1 MMFDAINR
9 FADTM
14 AAFKSVRESPEGKT
28 EEIDKCIQAFN
39 KSVEQ
44 AKAHKLKAKDKS
56 IQEIYDASTKVLKDT
71 LDGLTKELEK
81 ARNGMQFIQDYENS
95 LNVVVFGKVKAGKSY
110 LGNLMMG
117 NAIRKLPTKTS
128 YDRLEQPKVNV
139 YDQGTCTTQDKLKEV
154 TEENDASGGFGFDN
168 RDATRVSQ
176 LFGLGGMTWV
186 DTPGFGSLTEENQEL
201 ARESVKNAD
210 LVIFASNSD
219 AAGTQQ
225 DFQEMKELYDMGKR
239 FLLVLTQSDTLNDC
253 DDDGNIIF
261 DDDGNI
267 VQIPAPKSDDNRR
280 TTENCMKETL
290 KKHGIKLGDENILTI
305 SAFLGLTALEKGDEA
320 LFESSNMGKFWNLL
334 SDITKDEGKDLSKKT
349 CGDRVNTALQNLQDK
364 LEDAKKKLLDGNA
377 SREQQERDM
386 KDKAAL
392 TIRDAKDECSQKVA
406 SLIQEKSKKVEET
419 KEPFSAAD
427 LKQILSKVVY
437 ETVMDACKKQFDAM
451 AQMTKLSGYQEKLK
465 LDSIG
470 DLAMRQD
477 KISYTYKRVIEVE
490 RDPRGLFEHIGAF
503 FGKDYYTHRTIGE
516 TREKTIDLGVNVQ
529 EIQAKAHSSLEK
541 ILEKQAPQLIQEII
555 DYYSAP
561 LRKMQDKALAAIQTA
576 EKELEQLKC

>member
-9 FADTM
+9 FANTM
-14 AAFKSVRESPEGKT
+14 ADTVTKFKGVRESAEGKT
-28 EEIDKCIQAFN
+28 EEIEQCIETFN
-39 KSVEQ
+39 KSVEK

-56 IQEIYDASTKVLKDT
+56 IQEIYDVSTKVLKNT
-71 LDGLTKELEK
+71 LDGLKKELEEAK
-81 ARNGMQFIQDYENS
+81 DGMQFIQDYEDS

-117 NAIRKLPTKTS
+117 NAIRKLHTKTS
-128 YDRLEQPKVNV
+128 YDRLEQPKVKV

-154 TEENDASGGFGFDN
+154 TEENDTSGGFGVDN
-168 RDATRVSQ
+168 REATRVIQ
-176 LFGLGGMTWV
+176 LFHLGAMTWV

-201 ARESVKNAD
+201 ARKHVKNAD

-225 DFQEMKELYDMGKR
+225 DFQEMKKLYDMGKR
-239 FLLVLTQSDTLNDC
+239 FLLVLTQSDTLDEDC
-253 DDDGNIIF
+253 DDYGNIKPIL
-261 DDDGNI
+261 
-267 VQIPAPKSDDNRR
+267 VPKSDDDRR
-280 TTENCMKETL
+280 STENYMKETL

-305 SAFLGLTALEKGDEA
+305 SAFLGLTALEKGEEA
-320 LFESSNMGKFWNLL
+320 LFEGSNMGKFWNLL
-334 SDITKDEGKDLSKKT
+334 SDITEQEGTILSKKAF
-349 CGDRVNTALQNLQDK
+349 GDRVNTALQSLQDK
-364 LEDAKKKLLDGNA
+364 LEDAEKKLLDGNA
-377 SREQQERDM
+377 SREQKERDM
-386 KDKAAL
+386 KKKAAL

-406 SLIQEKSKKVEET
+406 SLIQEKSKEVEET

-470 DLAMRQD
+470 DLAMRQE
-477 KISYTYKRVIEVE
+477 KISYTRTRVIEVE
-490 RDPRGLFEHIGAF
+490 RNPRGIWENIGSRIF
-503 FGKDYYTHRTIGE
+503 HKTYYRAKTIGE
-516 TREKTIDLGVNVQ
+516 TKEETIDLGVNVQ

>member
-9 FADTM
+9 FASSM
-14 AAFKSVRESPEGKT
+14 ANTVEKFKGVRESAEGKT
-28 EEIDKCIQAFN
+28 EEIDKCIQTFN
-39 KSVEQ
+39 KSVEK
-44 AKAHKLKAKDKS
+44 ANAHKLKAKDKS

-71 LDGLTKELEK
+71 LDGLTKELEE
-81 ARNGMQFIQDYENS
+81 ARDGMQFIQDNENS

-117 NAIRKLPTKTS
+117 NAIRKLPTKTN
-128 YDRLEQPKVNV
+128 YDRLEQPKVKV

-154 TEENDASGGFGFDN
+154 TEENDASGGFGVDN
-168 RDATRVSQ
+168 REATRVIQ
-176 LFGLGGMTWV
+176 LFHLGAMTWV

-201 ARESVKNAD
+201 AREYVKNAD

-239 FLLVLTQSDTLNDC
+239 FLLVLTQSDILEEDC
-253 DDDGNIIF
+253 DDE
-261 DDDGNI
+261 GNI
-267 VQIPAPKSDDNRR
+267 VQNPAPKSDDDRR
-280 TTENCMKETL
+280 STENYMKETL

-305 SAFLGLTALEKGDEA
+305 SAFLGLTALEKGEEA
-320 LFESSNMGKFWNLL
+320 RFESSNMGKFWNLL
-334 SDITKDEGKDLSKKT
+334 SDITEQEGTILSKKA
-349 CGDRVNTALQNLQDK
+349 CGDRVNTALQSLQDK
-364 LEDAKKKLLDGNA
+364 LKDAEKKLLDGNA
-377 SREQQERDM
+377 SREQKERDM
-386 KDKAAL
+386 KKKAAL

-406 SLIQEKSKKVEET
+406 SLIQEKSKEVEET

-490 RDPRGLFEHIGAF
+490 RDPRGFFEHIGAF
-503 FGKDYYTHRTIGE
+503 SGKDYYTHRTIGE

-561 LRKMQDKALAAIQTA
+561 LREMQDEAFDAIQTA

>member
-128 YDRLEQPKVNV
+128 YDRLEQPKVKV

-154 TEENDASGGFGFDN
+154 TEENDASGGFGVDN
-168 RDATRVSQ
+168 REATRVIQ
-176 LFGLGGMTWV
+176 LFRLGGMTWV

-253 DDDGNIIF
+253 DDDGNI
-261 DDDGNI
+261 

-280 TTENCMKETL
+280 TTENYMKETL

-451 AQMTKLSGYQEKLK
+451 AQMAKLSGYQEKLK

-561 LRKMQDKALAAIQTA
+561 LREMQSKALAAIQTA

>member
-14 AAFKSVRESPEGKT
+14 ANTVEKFKGVRESAEGKT

-39 KSVEQ
+39 ESVEQ

-71 LDGLTKELEK
+71 LDGLKKELEEAK
-81 ARNGMQFIQDYENS
+81 DGMQFIQDYEDS

-117 NAIRKLPTKTS
+117 NAIRKLHTKTS
-128 YDRLEQPKVNV
+128 YDRLEQPKVKV

-154 TEENDASGGFGFDN
+154 TEENDASGGFGVDN
-168 RDATRVSQ
+168 REATRVIQ
-176 LFGLGGMTWV
+176 LFHLGAMTWV

-201 ARESVKNAD
+201 ARKHVKNAD

-239 FLLVLTQSDTLNDC
+239 FLLVVTQSDTLEEDC
-253 DDDGNIIF
+253 DDDGNII
-261 DDDGNI
+261 
-267 VQIPAPKSDDNRR
+267 QIPAPKSDDDRSK
-280 TTENCMKETL
+280 TESYMKETL
-290 KKHGIKLGDENILTI
+290 KKYGIKLGDENILTI
-305 SAFLGLTALEKGDEA
+305 SAFLGLTALEKGEEA

-334 SDITKDEGKDLSKKT
+334 SDITEQEGTILSKKAF
-349 CGDRVNTALQNLQDK
+349 GDRVNTALQSLQDK
-364 LEDAKKKLLDGNA
+364 LKDAEKKLLDGNA
-377 SREQQERDM
+377 SREQKERDM
-386 KDKAAL
+386 KKKAAL

-406 SLIQEKSKKVEET
+406 SLIQEKSKEVEET

-561 LRKMQDKALAAIQTA
+561 LREMQDEAFDAIQTA

>member
-14 AAFKSVRESPEGKT
+14 ADTVTKFKGVRESAEGKT
-28 EEIDKCIQAFN
+28 EEIEQCIETFN
-39 KSVEQ
+39 KSVEK

-56 IQEIYDASTKVLKDT
+56 IQEIYDVSTKVLKNT
-71 LDGLTKELEK
+71 LDGLKKELEEAK
-81 ARNGMQFIQDYENS
+81 DGMQFILDYEDS

-117 NAIRKLPTKTS
+117 NAIRKLHTKTS
-128 YDRLEQPKVNV
+128 YDRLEQPKVEV

-154 TEENDASGGFGFDN
+154 TEENDASGGFGVDN
-168 RDATRVSQ
+168 REATRVIQ
-176 LFGLGGMTWV
+176 LFHLGAMTWV
-186 DTPGFGSLTEENQEL
+186 DTPGFGSLTDENQEL
-201 ARESVKNAD
+201 ARKYVKNAD

-219 AAGTQQ
+219 MAGTQQ

-239 FLLVLTQSDTLNDC
+239 FLLVLTQSDILEEDC
-253 DDDGNIIF
+253 DDE
-261 DDDGNI
+261 GNI
-267 VQIPAPKSDDNRR
+267 VQNPAPKSDDDRR
-280 TTENCMKETL
+280 STENYMKETL

-305 SAFLGLTALEKGDEA
+305 SAFLGLTALEKGEEA

-334 SDITKDEGKDLSKKT
+334 SDITEQEGTILSKKAF
-349 CGDRVNTALQNLQDK
+349 GDRVNTALQSLQDK
-364 LEDAKKKLLDGNA
+364 LEDAEKKLLDGNA
-377 SREQQERDM
+377 SREQKERDM
-386 KDKAAL
+386 KKKAAL

-406 SLIQEKSKKVEET
+406 SLIQEKSKEVEET

-437 ETVMDACKKQFDAM
+437 ETVMDACKKQFDAL

-477 KISYTYKRVIEVE
+477 KISYTRIRVIEVE
-490 RDPRGLFEHIGAF
+490 RNPRGIWENIGSRIF
-503 FGKDYYTHRTIGE
+503 HKTYYRAKTIGE
-516 TREKTIDLGVNVQ
+516 TKEETIDLGVNVQ

-561 LRKMQDKALAAIQTA
+561 LREMQSKALAAIQTA

>member
-14 AAFKSVRESPEGKT
+14 ANTVEKFKGVRESAEGKT
-28 EEIDKCIQAFN
+28 KEIDQCIKTFEKDVKQART
-39 KSVEQ
+39 
-44 AKAHKLKAKDKS
+44 HKLKAQDKS

-71 LDGLTKELEK
+71 LDGLTKELEE
-81 ARNGMQFIQDYENS
+81 ARNGMQFIQDNENS

-128 YDRLEQPKVNV
+128 YDRLEQPKVKV

-154 TEENDASGGFGFDN
+154 TEENDASGGFGVDN
-168 RDATRVSQ
+168 REATRVIQ
-176 LFGLGGMTWV
+176 LFHLGAMTWV

-201 ARESVKNAD
+201 AREYVKNAD

-239 FLLVLTQSDTLNDC
+239 FLLVLTQSDTLDEDC
-253 DDDGNIIF
+253 DDDGNIIP
-261 DDDGNI
+261 I
-267 VQIPAPKSDDNRR
+267 LVPKSDDDRR
-280 TTENCMKETL
+280 STENYMKKALGEN
-290 KKHGIKLGDENILTI
+290 GIRLGDENILTI
-305 SAFLGLTALEKGDEA
+305 SAFLGLTALEKGEEA

-334 SDITKDEGKDLSKKT
+334 SDITEQEGTILSKKAF
-349 CGDRVNTALQNLQDK
+349 GDRVNTALQSLQDK
-364 LEDAKKKLLDGNA
+364 LKDAEKKLLDGNA
-377 SREQQERDM
+377 SREQKERDM
-386 KDKAAL
+386 KKKAAL

-477 KISYTYKRVIEVE
+477 KISYTRTRVIEVE
-490 RDPRGLFEHIGAF
+490 RNPRGILENIGSRIF
-503 FGKDYYTHRTIGE
+503 HKTYYRAKTIGE
-516 TREKTIDLGVNVQ
+516 TKEETIDLGVNVQ

-541 ILEKQAPQLIQEII
+541 ILENQTPQLIQEII

-561 LRKMQDKALAAIQTA
+561 LREMQDEALDAIQTA
-576 EKELEQLKC
+576 EKKLEQLKC

>member
-14 AAFKSVRESPEGKT
+14 ANTVEKFKGVRESAEGKT

-39 KSVEQ
+39 ESVEQ

-71 LDGLTKELEK
+71 LDGLTKELEE
-81 ARNGMQFIQDYENS
+81 ARNGMQFIQDNEDS

-117 NAIRKLPTKTS
+117 NAIRKLSTKTS
-128 YDRLEQPKVNV
+128 YDRLEQPKVKV

-154 TEENDASGGFGFDN
+154 TEENDASGGFGVDN
-168 RDATRVSQ
+168 REATRVIQ
-176 LFGLGGMTWV
+176 LFHLGAMTWV

-201 ARESVKNAD
+201 AREYVKNAD

-239 FLLVLTQSDTLNDC
+239 FLLVLTQSDILEEDC
-253 DDDGNIIF
+253 DDE
-261 DDDGNI
+261 GNI
-267 VQIPAPKSDDNRR
+267 VQNPAPKSDDDRR
-280 TTENCMKETL
+280 STENYMKETL

-305 SAFLGLTALEKGDEA
+305 SAFLGLTALEKGEEA
-320 LFESSNMGKFWNLL
+320 RFESSNMGKFWNLL
-334 SDITKDEGKDLSKKT
+334 SDITEQEGTILSKKAF
-349 CGDRVNTALQNLQDK
+349 GDRVNTALQSLQDK
-364 LEDAKKKLLDGNA
+364 LKDAEKKLLDGNA
-377 SREQQERDM
+377 SREQKERDM
-386 KDKAAL
+386 KKKAAL

-406 SLIQEKSKKVEET
+406 SLIQEKSKEVEET

-561 LRKMQDKALAAIQTA
+561 LREMQDEAFDAIQTA

>member
-14 AAFKSVRESPEGKT
+14 ANTVEKFKGVRESAEGKT
-28 EEIDKCIQAFN
+28 EEIDQCIKTFKKDVKQART
-39 KSVEQ
+39 
-44 AKAHKLKAKDKS
+44 HKLKAQDKS

-71 LDGLTKELEK
+71 LDGLTKELEE
-81 ARNGMQFIQDYENS
+81 ARSGMQFIQDNENS

-128 YDRLEQPKVNV
+128 YDRLEQPKVKV

-154 TEENDASGGFGFDN
+154 TEENDASGGFGVDN
-168 RDATRVSQ
+168 REATRVIQ
-176 LFGLGGMTWV
+176 LFHLGAMTWV

-201 ARESVKNAD
+201 AREYVKNAD

-225 DFQEMKELYDMGKR
+225 DFQDMKELYDMGKR
-239 FLLVLTQSDTLNDC
+239 FLLVLTQSDILEEDC
-253 DDDGNIIF
+253 DDE
-261 DDDGNI
+261 GNI
-267 VQIPAPKSDDNRR
+267 VQNPAPKSDDDRR
-280 TTENCMKETL
+280 STENYMKETL

-305 SAFLGLTALEKGDEA
+305 SAFLGLTALEKGEEA
-320 LFESSNMGKFWNLL
+320 RFESSNMGKFWNLL
-334 SDITKDEGKDLSKKT
+334 SDITEQEGTILSKKAF
-349 CGDRVNTALQNLQDK
+349 GDRVNTALQSLQDK
-364 LEDAKKKLLDGNA
+364 LKDAEKKLLDGNA
-377 SREQQERDM
+377 SREQKERDM
-386 KDKAAL
+386 KKKAAL

-406 SLIQEKSKKVEET
+406 SLIQEKSKEVEET

-490 RDPRGLFEHIGAF
+490 RDPRGFFEHIGAF

-561 LRKMQDKALAAIQTA
+561 LREMQDEAFDAIQTA

>member
-14 AAFKSVRESPEGKT
+14 ANTVEKFKGVRESAEGKT
-28 EEIDKCIQAFN
+28 EEIGKCIQAFN

-56 IQEIYDASTKVLKDT
+56 IQEIYDVSTKVLKNT
-71 LDGLTKELEK
+71 LDGLKKELEEAK
-81 ARNGMQFIQDYENS
+81 DGMQFILDNENS

-128 YDRLEQPKVNV
+128 YDRLEQPKVKV
-139 YDQGTCTTQDKLKEV
+139 YDRGTCTTQDKLKEV
-154 TEENDASGGFGFDN
+154 TEENDASGGFGVDN
-168 RDATRVSQ
+168 REATRVIQ
-176 LFGLGGMTWV
+176 LFHLGAMTWV
-186 DTPGFGSLTEENQEL
+186 DTPGFGSLTQENQEL

-239 FLLVLTQSDTLNDC
+239 FLLVLTQSDTLDEDC
-253 DDDGNIIF
+253 DDDGNII
-261 DDDGNI
+261 
-267 VQIPAPKSDDNRR
+267 QIPAPKSDDDRSK
-280 TTENCMKETL
+280 TESYMKETL
-290 KKHGIKLGDENILTI
+290 KKYGIKLGDENILTI
-305 SAFLGLTALEKGDEA
+305 SAFLGLTALEKGEEA

-334 SDITKDEGKDLSKKT
+334 SDITEQEGTILSKKAF
-349 CGDRVNTALQNLQDK
+349 GDRVNTALQSLQDK
-364 LEDAKKKLLDGNA
+364 LKDAEKKLLDGNA
-377 SREQQERDM
+377 SREQKERDM
-386 KDKAAL
+386 KKKAAL

-451 AQMTKLSGYQEKLK
+451 AQMEKLSGYQEKLK

-490 RDPRGLFEHIGAF
+490 RDPRGFFEHIGAF

-561 LRKMQDKALAAIQTA
+561 LREMQDEAFDAIQTA

>member
-128 YDRLEQPKVNV
+128 YDRLEQPKVKV

-154 TEENDASGGFGFDN
+154 TEENDASGGFGVDN
-168 RDATRVSQ
+168 REATRVIQ
-176 LFGLGGMTWV
+176 LFRLGGMTWV

-253 DDDGNIIF
+253 DDDGNI
-261 DDDGNI
+261 

-280 TTENCMKETL
+280 TTENYMKETL

-349 CGDRVNTALQNLQDK
+349 CGDRVNTALQNMQDK

>member
-14 AAFKSVRESPEGKT
+14 ANTVEKFKGVRESAEGKT

-39 KSVEQ
+39 ESVEQ

-71 LDGLTKELEK
+71 LDGLTKELEE
-81 ARNGMQFIQDYENS
+81 ARNGMQFIQDNEDS

-128 YDRLEQPKVNV
+128 YDRLEQPKVEV

-154 TEENDASGGFGFDN
+154 TEENDASGGFGVDN
-168 RDATRVSQ
+168 REATRVIQ
-176 LFGLGGMTWV
+176 LFHLGAMTWV
-186 DTPGFGSLTEENQEL
+186 DTPGFGSVTNENQEL
-201 ARESVKNAD
+201 AREYVKNAD
-210 LVIFASNSD
+210 LVIFPSTSD
-219 AAGTQQ
+219 AAGTKQ
-225 DFQEMKELYDMGKR
+225 DFQEMKKLCDIGKR
-239 FLLVLTQSDTLNDC
+239 CLLVVTQSDTLEEDC
-253 DDDGNIIF
+253 

-267 VQIPAPKSDDNRR
+267 VQIPVPKSDDDRR
-280 TTENCMKETL
+280 STENYMKETL

-305 SAFLGLTALEKGDEA
+305 SAFLGLTALEKEDED

-334 SDITKDEGKDLSKKT
+334 SDITEQEGTILSKKAF
-349 CGDRVNTALQNLQDK
+349 GDRVNTALKSLQGK

-386 KDKAAL
+386 KKKATL
-392 TIRDAKDECSQKVA
+392 MIRDAKDECSQKMTN
-406 SLIQEKSKKVEET
+406 LIREKSKEVEKT
-419 KEPFSAAD
+419 KESFSAAD
-427 LKQILSKVVY
+427 LNQILSKVVY
-437 ETVMDACKKQFDAM
+437 ETVMDACKKQFDAL

-490 RDPRGLFEHIGAF
+490 RDPRGFFEHIGAF
-503 FGKDYYTHRTIGE
+503 FGKEYYTHRTIGE

-561 LRKMQDKALAAIQTA
+561 LREMQSKALAAIQTA

>member
-9 FADTM
+9 FANTM
-14 AAFKSVRESPEGKT
+14 ADTVTKFKGVRESAEGKT
-28 EEIDKCIQAFN
+28 EEIEQCIETFN
-39 KSVEQ
+39 KSVEK

-56 IQEIYDASTKVLKDT
+56 IQEIYDVSTKVLKNT
-71 LDGLTKELEK
+71 LDGLKKELEEAK
-81 ARNGMQFIQDYENS
+81 DGMQFIQDYEDS

-117 NAIRKLPTKTS
+117 NAIRKLHTKTS
-128 YDRLEQPKVNV
+128 YDRLEQPKVKV

-154 TEENDASGGFGFDN
+154 TEENDASGGFGVDN
-168 RDATRVSQ
+168 REATRVIQ
-176 LFGLGGMTWV
+176 LFHLGAMTWV

-201 ARESVKNAD
+201 ARKHVKNAD

-239 FLLVLTQSDTLNDC
+239 FLLVLTQSDTLDEDC
-253 DDDGNIIF
+253 DDDGNII
-261 DDDGNI
+261 
-267 VQIPAPKSDDNRR
+267 QIPAPKSDDDRSK
-280 TTENCMKETL
+280 TESYMKETL
-290 KKHGIKLGDENILTI
+290 KKYGIKLGDENILTI
-305 SAFLGLTALEKGDEA
+305 SAFLGLTALEKGEEA

-334 SDITKDEGKDLSKKT
+334 SDITEQEGTILSKKT
-349 CGDRVNTALQNLQDK
+349 FGDRVNTALQSLQDK

-386 KDKAAL
+386 KKKATL
-392 TIRDAKDECSQKVA
+392 MIRDAKDECSQKMTN
-406 SLIQEKSKKVEET
+406 LIREKSKEVEKT
-419 KEPFSAAD
+419 KESFSAAD
-427 LKQILSKVVY
+427 LNQILSKVVY
-437 ETVMDACKKQFDAM
+437 ETVMDACKKQFDAL

-490 RDPRGLFEHIGAF
+490 RDPRGFFEHIGAF

-561 LRKMQDKALAAIQTA
+561 LREMQSKALAAIQTA

>member
-14 AAFKSVRESPEGKT
+14 ANTVEKFKGVRESAEGKT

-39 KSVEQ
+39 ESVEQ

-71 LDGLTKELEK
+71 LDGLTKELEE
-81 ARNGMQFIQDYENS
+81 ARNGMQFIQDYEDS

-117 NAIRKLPTKTS
+117 NAIRKLHTKTS
-128 YDRLEQPKVNV
+128 YDRLEQPKVKV

-154 TEENDASGGFGFDN
+154 TEENDASGGFGVDN
-168 RDATRVSQ
+168 REATRVIQ
-176 LFGLGGMTWV
+176 LFHLGAMTWV

-201 ARESVKNAD
+201 ARKHVKNAD

-239 FLLVLTQSDTLNDC
+239 FLLVVTQSDTLEEDC
-253 DDDGNIIF
+253 DDDGNII
-261 DDDGNI
+261 
-267 VQIPAPKSDDNRR
+267 QIPAPKSDDDRSK
-280 TTENCMKETL
+280 TESYMKETL
-290 KKHGIKLGDENILTI
+290 KKYGIKLGDENILTI
-305 SAFLGLTALEKGDEA
+305 SAFLGLTALEKGEEA

-334 SDITKDEGKDLSKKT
+334 SDITEQEGTILSKKAF
-349 CGDRVNTALQNLQDK
+349 GDRVNTALKSLQGK
-364 LEDAKKKLLDGNA
+364 LKDAEKKLLEA
-377 SREQQERDM
+377 KKSQEQKESEMRE
-386 KDKAAL
+386 KAAH

-406 SLIQEKSKKVEET
+406 SLIQEKSKEVEET

-427 LKQILSKVVY
+427 LNQILSKVVY

-477 KISYTYKRVIEVE
+477 KISYTRTRVIEVE
-490 RDPRGLFEHIGAF
+490 WNPRGILENIGSRIF
-503 FGKDYYTHRTIGE
+503 HKTYYRAKTIGE
-516 TREKTIDLGVNVQ
+516 TKEETIDLGVNVQ

-541 ILEKQAPQLIQEII
+541 ILEKQAPHLIQEII

>member
-14 AAFKSVRESPEGKT
+14 ANTVEKFKGVRESAEGKT
-28 EEIDKCIQAFN
+28 EEIDQCIKTFKKDVKQART
-39 KSVEQ
+39 
-44 AKAHKLKAKDKS
+44 HKLKAQDKS

-71 LDGLTKELEK
+71 LDGLTKELEE
-81 ARNGMQFIQDYENS
+81 ARSGMQFIQDNENS

-128 YDRLEQPKVNV
+128 YDRLEQPKVKV

-154 TEENDASGGFGFDN
+154 TEENDASGGFGVDN
-168 RDATRVSQ
+168 REATRVIQ
-176 LFGLGGMTWV
+176 LFHLGAMTWV

-201 ARESVKNAD
+201 AREYVKNAD

-239 FLLVLTQSDTLNDC
+239 FLLVLTQSDILEEDC
-253 DDDGNIIF
+253 DDE
-261 DDDGNI
+261 GNI
-267 VQIPAPKSDDNRR
+267 VQNPAPKSDDDRR
-280 TTENCMKETL
+280 STENYMKETL

-305 SAFLGLTALEKGDEA
+305 SAFLGLTALEKGEEA
-320 LFESSNMGKFWNLL
+320 RFESSNMGKFWNLL
-334 SDITKDEGKDLSKKT
+334 SDITDQEGTILSKKAF
-349 CGDRVNTALQNLQDK
+349 GDRVNTALQSLQDK
-364 LEDAKKKLLDGNA
+364 LKDAEKKLLDGNA
-377 SREQQERDM
+377 SREQKERDM
-386 KDKAAL
+386 KKKAAL

-406 SLIQEKSKKVEET
+406 SLIQEKSKEVEET

-451 AQMTKLSGYQEKLK
+451 AQMAKLSGYQEKLK

-470 DLAMRQD
+470 DLAMRQE
-477 KISYTYKRVIEVE
+477 KISYTRTRVIEVE
-490 RDPRGLFEHIGAF
+490 RNPRGIRENIGSRIF
-503 FGKDYYTHRTIGE
+503 HKTYYRAKTIGE
-516 TREKTIDLGVNVQ
+516 TKEETIDLGVNVQ

-561 LRKMQDKALAAIQTA
+561 LREMQDEAFDAIQTA

>member
-128 YDRLEQPKVNV
+128 YDRLEQPKVKV

-154 TEENDASGGFGFDN
+154 TEENDASGGFGVDN
-168 RDATRVSQ
+168 REATRVIQ
-176 LFGLGGMTWV
+176 LFRLGGMTWV

-239 FLLVLTQSDTLNDC
+239 FLLVLTQSDTLDEDC
-253 DDDGNIIF
+253 DDDGNIIP
-261 DDDGNI
+261 I
-267 VQIPAPKSDDNRR
+267 LVPKSDDDRR
-280 TTENCMKETL
+280 STENYMKKALGEN
-290 KKHGIKLGDENILTI
+290 GIRLGDENILTI
-305 SAFLGLTALEKGDEA
+305 SAFLGLTALEKGEEA

-349 CGDRVNTALQNLQDK
+349 FGDRVNTALRSLQGK
-364 LEDAKKKLLDGNA
+364 LKDAEKKLLEA
-377 SREQQERDM
+377 KKSQEQKESEMRE
-386 KDKAAL
+386 KAAH

>member
-14 AAFKSVRESPEGKT
+14 ANTVEKFKGVRESAEGKT
-28 EEIDKCIQAFN
+28 KEIDQCIKTFEKDVKQART
-39 KSVEQ
+39 
-44 AKAHKLKAKDKS
+44 HKLKAQDKS

-71 LDGLTKELEK
+71 LDGLTKELEE
-81 ARNGMQFIQDYENS
+81 ARNGMQFIQDNENS

-128 YDRLEQPKVNV
+128 YDRLEQPKVKV

-154 TEENDASGGFGFDN
+154 TEENDASGGFVVDN
-168 RDATRVSQ
+168 REATRVIQ
-176 LFGLGGMTWV
+176 LFHLGAMTWV

-201 ARESVKNAD
+201 AREYVKNAD

-239 FLLVLTQSDTLNDC
+239 FLLVLTQSDILEEDC
-253 DDDGNIIF
+253 DDE
-261 DDDGNI
+261 GNI
-267 VQIPAPKSDDNRR
+267 VQNPAPKSDDDRR
-280 TTENCMKETL
+280 STENYMKETL

-305 SAFLGLTALEKGDEA
+305 SAFLGLTALEKGEKA
-320 LFESSNMGKFWNLL
+320 RFESSNMGKFWNLL
-334 SDITKDEGKDLSKKT
+334 SDITEQEGTILSKKAF
-349 CGDRVNTALQNLQDK
+349 GDRVNTALQSLQDK
-364 LEDAKKKLLDGNA
+364 LKDAEKKLLDGNA
-377 SREQQERDM
+377 SREQKERDM
-386 KDKAAL
+386 KKKAAL

-406 SLIQEKSKKVEET
+406 SLIQEKSKEVEET

-561 LRKMQDKALAAIQTA
+561 LREMQDEAFDAIQTA

>member
-14 AAFKSVRESPEGKT
+14 ANTVEKFKGVRESAEGKT
-28 EEIDKCIQAFN
+28 EEIDQCIQAFN
-39 KSVEQ
+39 ESVEQ

-128 YDRLEQPKVNV
+128 YDRLEQPKVKV

-154 TEENDASGGFGFDN
+154 TEENDASGGFGVDN
-168 RDATRVSQ
+168 REATRVIQ
-176 LFGLGGMTWV
+176 LFHLGAMTWV

-201 ARESVKNAD
+201 AREYVKNAD

-239 FLLVLTQSDTLNDC
+239 FLLVLTQSDTLDEDC
-253 DDDGNIIF
+253 DDYGNIKPIL
-261 DDDGNI
+261 
-267 VQIPAPKSDDNRR
+267 VPKSDDDRR
-280 TTENCMKETL
+280 STENYMKETL

-305 SAFLGLTALEKGDEA
+305 SAFLGLTALEKGEEA
-320 LFESSNMGKFWNLL
+320 LFEGSNMGKFWNLL
-334 SDITKDEGKDLSKKT
+334 SDITEQEGTILSKKAF
-349 CGDRVNTALQNLQDK
+349 GDRVNTALQSLQDK
-364 LEDAKKKLLDGNA
+364 LEDAKKKLLHGNA
-377 SREQQERDM
+377 SREQKERDM
-386 KDKAAL
+386 KKKAAL

-406 SLIQEKSKKVEET
+406 SLIQEKSKEVEET

-427 LKQILSKVVY
+427 LNQILSKVVY

-451 AQMTKLSGYQEKLK
+451 AQMTKLSCYQEKLK

-490 RDPRGLFEHIGAF
+490 RDPRGFFEHIGAF

-561 LRKMQDKALAAIQTA
+561 LREMQSKALAAIQTA

>member
-14 AAFKSVRESPEGKT
+14 ANTVEKFKGVRESAEGKT

-39 KSVEQ
+39 ESVEQ

-128 YDRLEQPKVNV
+128 YDRLEQPKVKV

-154 TEENDASGGFGFDN
+154 TEENDASGGFGVDN
-168 RDATRVSQ
+168 REATRVIQ
-176 LFGLGGMTWV
+176 LFHLGAMTWV

-201 ARESVKNAD
+201 ARKHVKNAD

-239 FLLVLTQSDTLNDC
+239 FLLVLTQSDTLDEDC
-253 DDDGNIIF
+253 DDDGNIKPIL
-261 DDDGNI
+261 
-267 VQIPAPKSDDNRR
+267 VPKSDDDRR
-280 TTENCMKETL
+280 STENYMKETL

-305 SAFLGLTALEKGDEA
+305 SAFLGLTALEKGEEA
-320 LFESSNMGKFWNLL
+320 LFEGSNMGKFWNLL
-334 SDITKDEGKDLSKKT
+334 SDITEQEGTILSKKAF
-349 CGDRVNTALQNLQDK
+349 GDRVNTALQSLQDK
-364 LEDAKKKLLDGNA
+364 LEDAKKKLLHGNA
-377 SREQQERDM
+377 SREQKERDM
-386 KDKAAL
+386 KKKAAL

-406 SLIQEKSKKVEET
+406 SLIQEKSKEVEET

-490 RDPRGLFEHIGAF
+490 RDPRGFFEHIGAF

-561 LRKMQDKALAAIQTA
+561 LREMQDEAFDAIQTA

>member
-128 YDRLEQPKVNV
+128 YDRLEQPKVKV

-154 TEENDASGGFGFDN
+154 TEENDASGGFGVDN
-168 RDATRVSQ
+168 REATRVIQ
-176 LFGLGGMTWV
+176 LFHLGAMTWV
-186 DTPGFGSLTEENQEL
+186 DTPGFVSLTEENQEL

-239 FLLVLTQSDTLNDC
+239 FLLVLTQSDTLDEDC
-253 DDDGNIIF
+253 DDDGNIIP
-261 DDDGNI
+261 I
-267 VQIPAPKSDDNRR
+267 LVPKSDDDRR
-280 TTENCMKETL
+280 STENYMKKALGEN
-290 KKHGIKLGDENILTI
+290 GIRLGDENILTI

-349 CGDRVNTALQNLQDK
+349 FGDRVNTALRSLQGK
-364 LEDAKKKLLDGNA
+364 LKDAEKKLLDGNA
-377 SREQQERDM
+377 SREQKERDM
-386 KDKAAL
+386 KKKAAL

-490 RDPRGLFEHIGAF
+490 RDPRGFFEHIGAF

-561 LRKMQDKALAAIQTA
+561 LREMQDEAFDAIQTA

>member
-14 AAFKSVRESPEGKT
+14 ANTVEKFKGVRESAEGKT

-71 LDGLTKELEK
+71 LDGLTKELEE
-81 ARNGMQFIQDYENS
+81 ARDGMQFIQDNENS

-117 NAIRKLPTKTS
+117 NAIRKLPTKTN
-128 YDRLEQPKVNV
+128 YDRLEQPKVKV

-154 TEENDASGGFGFDN
+154 TEENDASGGFGVDN
-168 RDATRVSQ
+168 REATRLIQ
-176 LFGLGGMTWV
+176 LFHLGAMTWV

-201 ARESVKNAD
+201 ARKHVKNAD

-239 FLLVLTQSDTLNDC
+239 FLLVVTQSDTLEEDC
-253 DDDGNIIF
+253 DDDGNII
-261 DDDGNI
+261 
-267 VQIPAPKSDDNRR
+267 QIPAPKSDDDRSK
-280 TTENCMKETL
+280 TESYMKETL
-290 KKHGIKLGDENILTI
+290 KKYGIKLGDENILTI
-305 SAFLGLTALEKGDEA
+305 SAFLGLTALEKGEEA

-334 SDITKDEGKDLSKKT
+334 SDITEQEGTILSKKT
-349 CGDRVNTALQNLQDK
+349 FGDRVNTALQSLQDK

-386 KDKAAL
+386 KKKATL
-392 TIRDAKDECSQKVA
+392 MIRDAKDECSQKMTN
-406 SLIQEKSKKVEET
+406 LIREKSKEVEKT
-419 KEPFSAAD
+419 KESFSAAD
-427 LKQILSKVVY
+427 LNQILSKVVY
-437 ETVMDACKKQFDAM
+437 ETVMDACKKQFDAL

-490 RDPRGLFEHIGAF
+490 RDPRGFFEHIGAF

-561 LRKMQDKALAAIQTA
+561 LREMQSKALAAIQTA

>member
-9 FADTM
+9 FANTM
-14 AAFKSVRESPEGKT
+14 ADTVTKFKGVRESAEGKT
-28 EEIDKCIQAFN
+28 EEIEQCIETFN
-39 KSVEQ
+39 KSVEK

-56 IQEIYDASTKVLKDT
+56 IQEIYDVSTKVLKNT
-71 LDGLTKELEK
+71 LDGLKKELEEAK
-81 ARNGMQFIQDYENS
+81 DGMQFIQDYEDS

-117 NAIRKLPTKTS
+117 NAIRKLHTKTS
-128 YDRLEQPKVNV
+128 YDRLEQPKVKV

-154 TEENDASGGFGFDN
+154 TEENDASGGFGVDN
-168 RDATRVSQ
+168 REATRVIQ
-176 LFGLGGMTWV
+176 LFHLGAMTWV

-201 ARESVKNAD
+201 ARKHVKNAD

-239 FLLVLTQSDTLNDC
+239 FLLVVTQSDTLEEDC
-253 DDDGNIIF
+253 DDDGNII
-261 DDDGNI
+261 
-267 VQIPAPKSDDNRR
+267 QIPAPKSDDDRSK
-280 TTENCMKETL
+280 TESYMKETL
-290 KKHGIKLGDENILTI
+290 KKYGIKLGDENILTI
-305 SAFLGLTALEKGDEA
+305 SAFLGLTALEKGEEA

-334 SDITKDEGKDLSKKT
+334 SDITEQEGTILSKKT
-349 CGDRVNTALQNLQDK
+349 FGDRVNTALQSLQDK

-561 LRKMQDKALAAIQTA
+561 LREMQDEAFDAIQTA

>member
-128 YDRLEQPKVNV
+128 YDRLEQPKVEV

-154 TEENDASGGFGFDN
+154 TEENDASGGFGVDN
-168 RDATRVSQ
+168 REATRVIQ
-176 LFGLGGMTWV
+176 LFRLGGMTWV

-201 ARESVKNAD
+201 AREYVKNAD
-210 LVIFASNSD
+210 LVIFPSTSD
-219 AAGTQQ
+219 AAGTKQ
-225 DFQEMKELYDMGKR
+225 DFQEMKKLCDMGKR
-239 FLLVLTQSDTLNDC
+239 CLLVVTQSDTLEEDC
-253 DDDGNIIF
+253 

-267 VQIPAPKSDDNRR
+267 VQIPVPKSDDDRR
-280 TTENCMKETL
+280 STENYMKETL

-305 SAFLGLTALEKGDEA
+305 SAFLGLTALEKGEEA
-320 LFESSNMGKFWNLL
+320 RFESSNMGKFWNLL
-334 SDITKDEGKDLSKKT
+334 SDITEQEGTILSKKAF
-349 CGDRVNTALQNLQDK
+349 GDRVNTALQSLQDK
-364 LEDAKKKLLDGNA
+364 LKDAEKKLLDGNA
-377 SREQQERDM
+377 SREQKERDM
-386 KDKAAL
+386 KKKAAL

-406 SLIQEKSKKVEET
+406 SLIQEKSKEVEET

>member
-14 AAFKSVRESPEGKT
+14 ANTVEKFKGVRESAEGKT

-71 LDGLTKELEK
+71 LDGLTKELEE
-81 ARNGMQFIQDYENS
+81 ARDGMQFIQDNENS

-117 NAIRKLPTKTS
+117 NVIRKLPTKTN
-128 YDRLEQPKVNV
+128 YDRLEQPKVKV

-154 TEENDASGGFGFDN
+154 TEENDASGGFGVDN
-168 RDATRVSQ
+168 REATRVIQ
-176 LFGLGGMTWV
+176 LFHLGAMTWV

-201 ARESVKNAD
+201 ARKHVKNAD

-239 FLLVLTQSDTLNDC
+239 FLLVVTQSDTLEEDC
-253 DDDGNIIF
+253 DDDGNII
-261 DDDGNI
+261 
-267 VQIPAPKSDDNRR
+267 QIPAPKSDDDRSK
-280 TTENCMKETL
+280 TESYMKETL
-290 KKHGIKLGDENILTI
+290 KKYGIKLGDENILTI
-305 SAFLGLTALEKGDEA
+305 SAFLGLTALEKGEEA

-334 SDITKDEGKDLSKKT
+334 SDITEQEGTILSKKT
-349 CGDRVNTALQNLQDK
+349 FGDRVNTALQSLQDK
-364 LEDAKKKLLDGNA
+364 LEDAEKKLLEA
-377 SREQQERDM
+377 KKSQKQKESEMR
-386 KDKAAL
+386 KKAAL

-406 SLIQEKSKKVEET
+406 SLIQEKSKEVEET
-419 KEPFSAAD
+419 KKPFSAAD
-427 LKQILSKVVY
+427 LNQILSKVVY

-451 AQMTKLSGYQEKLK
+451 AQMMKLSSYQEKLK

-470 DLAMRQD
+470 DLAMRQE
-477 KISYTYKRVIEVE
+477 KISYTRTRVIEVE
-490 RDPRGLFEHIGAF
+490 RNPRGILENIGSRIF
-503 FGKDYYTHRTIGE
+503 HKTYYRAKTIGE
-516 TREKTIDLGVNVQ
+516 TKEETIDLGVNVQ

-561 LRKMQDKALAAIQTA
+561 LREMQDEAFDAIQTA
-576 EKELEQLKC
+576 EKELERLKC

>member
-117 NAIRKLPTKTS
+117 NAIRKLSTKTS
-128 YDRLEQPKVNV
+128 YDRLEQPKVEV

-154 TEENDASGGFGFDN
+154 TEENDASGGFGVDN
-168 RDATRVSQ
+168 REATRVIQ
-176 LFGLGGMTWV
+176 LFHLGAMTWV
-186 DTPGFGSLTEENQEL
+186 DTPGFGSVTNENQEL
-201 ARESVKNAD
+201 AREYVKNAD
-210 LVIFASNSD
+210 LVIFPSTSD
-219 AAGTQQ
+219 AAGTKQ
-225 DFQEMKELYDMGKR
+225 DFQEMKKLCDMGKR
-239 FLLVLTQSDTLNDC
+239 CLLVVTQSDTLEEDC
-253 DDDGNIIF
+253 

-267 VQIPAPKSDDNRR
+267 VQIPVPKSDDDRR
-280 TTENCMKETL
+280 STENYMKETL

-305 SAFLGLTALEKGDEA
+305 SAFLGLTALEKGEED

-334 SDITKDEGKDLSKKT
+334 SDITEQEGTILSKKAF
-349 CGDRVNTALQNLQDK
+349 GDRVNTALKSLQGK
-364 LEDAKKKLLDGNA
+364 LKDAEKKLLEA
-377 SREQQERDM
+377 KKSQEQKESEMRE
-386 KDKAAL
+386 KAAH

-406 SLIQEKSKKVEET
+406 SLIQEKSKEVEET

-427 LKQILSKVVY
+427 LNQILSKVVY

-470 DLAMRQD
+470 DLAMRQE
-477 KISYTYKRVIEVE
+477 KISYTRTRVIEVE
-490 RDPRGLFEHIGAF
+490 RNPRGIRENIGSRIF
-503 FGKDYYTHRTIGE
+503 HKTYYRAKTIGE
-516 TREKTIDLGVNVQ
+516 TKEETIDLGVNVQ

-561 LRKMQDKALAAIQTA
+561 LREMQDEAFDAIQTA

>member
-14 AAFKSVRESPEGKT
+14 ANTVEKFKGVRESAEGKT

-39 KSVEQ
+39 ESVEQ

-56 IQEIYDASTKVLKDT
+56 IQEIYDVSTKVLKNT
-71 LDGLTKELEK
+71 LDGLKKELEEAK
-81 ARNGMQFIQDYENS
+81 DGMQFIQDYEDS

-117 NAIRKLPTKTS
+117 NAIRKLHTKTS
-128 YDRLEQPKVNV
+128 YDRLEQPKVEV

-154 TEENDASGGFGFDN
+154 TEENDASGGFGVDN
-168 RDATRVSQ
+168 REATRVIQ
-176 LFGLGGMTWV
+176 LFHLGAMTWV
-186 DTPGFGSLTEENQEL
+186 DTPGFGSVTNENQEL
-201 ARESVKNAD
+201 AREYVKNAD
-210 LVIFASNSD
+210 LVIFPSTSD
-219 AAGTQQ
+219 AAGTKQ
-225 DFQEMKELYDMGKR
+225 DFQEMKKLCDMGKR
-239 FLLVLTQSDTLNDC
+239 CLLVVTQSDTLEEDC
-253 DDDGNIIF
+253 

-267 VQIPAPKSDDNRR
+267 VQIPVPKSDDDRR
-280 TTENCMKETL
+280 STENYMKETL

-305 SAFLGLTALEKGDEA
+305 SAFLGLTALEKGEED

-334 SDITKDEGKDLSKKT
+334 SDITEQEGTILSKKT
-349 CGDRVNTALQNLQDK
+349 FGDRVNTALQSLQDK
-364 LEDAKKKLLDGNA
+364 LEDAEKKLLDDNA
-377 SREQQERDM
+377 SREQKERDM
-386 KDKAAL
+386 KKKAAL
-392 TIRDAKDECSQKVA
+392 TIRDAKDECSQKLA
-406 SLIQEKSKKVEET
+406 SLILEKSKKVEET
-419 KEPFSAAD
+419 KKPFSAAD

-437 ETVMDACKKQFDAM
+437 ETVMDACKKQFDAL

-477 KISYTYKRVIEVE
+477 KISYTRTRVIEVE
-490 RDPRGLFEHIGAF
+490 RNPRGIWENIGSRIF
-503 FGKDYYTHRTIGE
+503 HKTYYRAKTIGE
-516 TREKTIDLGVNVQ
+516 TKEETIDLGVNVQ

-561 LRKMQDKALAAIQTA
+561 LREMQSKALAAIQTA

>member
-128 YDRLEQPKVNV
+128 YDRLEQPKVKV

-154 TEENDASGGFGFDN
+154 TEENDASGGFGVDN
-168 RDATRVSQ
+168 REATRVIQ
-176 LFGLGGMTWV
+176 LFRLGGMTWV

-280 TTENCMKETL
+280 TTENYMKETL

-305 SAFLGLTALEKGDEA
+305 SAFLGLTALEKGEED

-334 SDITKDEGKDLSKKT
+334 SDITEQEGTILSKKAF
-349 CGDRVNTALQNLQDK
+349 GDRVNTALKSLQGK
-364 LEDAKKKLLDGNA
+364 LKDAEKKLLEA
-377 SREQQERDM
+377 KKSQEQKESEMRE
-386 KDKAAL
+386 KAAH

-406 SLIQEKSKKVEET
+406 SLIQEKSKEVEET

-427 LKQILSKVVY
+427 LNQILSKVVY

>member
-14 AAFKSVRESPEGKT
+14 ANTVEKFKGVRESAEGKT

-39 KSVEQ
+39 ESVEQ

-71 LDGLTKELEK
+71 LDGLKKELEEAK
-81 ARNGMQFIQDYENS
+81 DGMQFIQDYEDS

-117 NAIRKLPTKTS
+117 NAIRKLHTKTS
-128 YDRLEQPKVNV
+128 YDRLEQPKVKV
-139 YDQGTCTTQDKLKEV
+139 YDRGTCTTQDKLKEV
-154 TEENDASGGFGFDN
+154 TEENDASGGFGVDN
-168 RDATRVSQ
+168 REATRVIQ
-176 LFGLGGMTWV
+176 LFHLGAMTWV

-201 ARESVKNAD
+201 AREYVKNAD

-239 FLLVLTQSDTLNDC
+239 FLLVLTQSDTLDEDC
-253 DDDGNIIF
+253 DDDGNIIP
-261 DDDGNI
+261 I
-267 VQIPAPKSDDNRR
+267 LVPKSDDDRR
-280 TTENCMKETL
+280 STENYMKKALGEN
-290 KKHGIKLGDENILTI
+290 GIRLGDENILTI
-305 SAFLGLTALEKGDEA
+305 SAFLGLTALEKGEEA
-320 LFESSNMGKFWNLL
+320 LFEGSNMGKFWNLL
-334 SDITKDEGKDLSKKT
+334 SDITEQEGTILSKKAF
-349 CGDRVNTALQNLQDK
+349 GDRVNTALQSLQDK
-364 LEDAKKKLLDGNA
+364 LKDAEKKLLHGNA
-377 SREQQERDM
+377 SREQKERDM
-386 KDKAAL
+386 KKKAAL

-406 SLIQEKSKKVEET
+406 SLIQEKSKEVEET

-490 RDPRGLFEHIGAF
+490 RDPRGFFEHIGAF

-561 LRKMQDKALAAIQTA
+561 LREMQSKALAAIQTA

>member
-14 AAFKSVRESPEGKT
+14 ANTVEKFKGVRESAEGKT
-28 EEIDKCIQAFN
+28 EEIDKCIQTFN

-71 LDGLTKELEK
+71 LDGLTKELEE
-81 ARNGMQFIQDYENS
+81 ARDGMQFIQDNENS

-128 YDRLEQPKVNV
+128 YDRLEQPKVKV

-154 TEENDASGGFGFDN
+154 TEENDASGGFGGNN
-168 RDATRVSQ
+168 REATRVIQ
-176 LFGLGGMTWV
+176 LFHLGAMTWV

-201 ARESVKNAD
+201 AREYVKNAD

-239 FLLVLTQSDTLNDC
+239 FLLVLTQSDTLDEDC
-253 DDDGNIIF
+253 DDYGNIKPIL
-261 DDDGNI
+261 
-267 VQIPAPKSDDNRR
+267 VPKSDDDRR
-280 TTENCMKETL
+280 STENYMKETL

-305 SAFLGLTALEKGDEA
+305 SAFLGLTALEKGEEA
-320 LFESSNMGKFWNLL
+320 RFESSNMGKFWNLL
-334 SDITKDEGKDLSKKT
+334 SDITEQEGTILSKKAF
-349 CGDRVNTALQNLQDK
+349 GDRVNTALQSLQDK
-364 LEDAKKKLLDGNA
+364 LEDAEKKLLDGNA
-377 SREQQERDM
+377 SREQKERDM
-386 KDKAAL
+386 KKKAAL

-406 SLIQEKSKKVEET
+406 SLIQEKSKEVEET

-451 AQMTKLSGYQEKLK
+451 AQMAKLSGYQEKLK

-470 DLAMRQD
+470 DLAMRQE
-477 KISYTYKRVIEVE
+477 KISYTRTRVIEVE
-490 RDPRGLFEHIGAF
+490 RNPRGIRENIGSRIF
-503 FGKDYYTHRTIGE
+503 HKTYYRAKTIGE
-516 TREKTIDLGVNVQ
+516 TKEETIDLGVNVQ

-561 LRKMQDKALAAIQTA
+561 LREMQDEAFDAIQTA

>member
-1 MMFDAINR
+1 MI
-9 FADTM
+9 
-14 AAFKSVRESPEGKT
+14 
-28 EEIDKCIQAFN
+28 
-39 KSVEQ
+39 
-44 AKAHKLKAKDKS
+44 
-56 IQEIYDASTKVLKDT
+56 
-71 LDGLTKELEK
+71 
-81 ARNGMQFIQDYENS
+81 
-95 LNVVVFGKVKAGKSY
+95 
-110 LGNLMMG
+110 
-117 NAIRKLPTKTS
+117 
-128 YDRLEQPKVNV
+128 
-139 YDQGTCTTQDKLKEV
+139 
-154 TEENDASGGFGFDN
+154 
-168 RDATRVSQ
+168 Q
-176 LFGLGGMTWV
+176 LFRLGGMTWV

-280 TTENCMKETL
+280 TTENYMKETL

>member
-14 AAFKSVRESPEGKT
+14 ANTVEKFKGVRESAEGKT
-28 EEIDKCIQAFN
+28 EEIDQCIKTFKKDVKQART
-39 KSVEQ
+39 
-44 AKAHKLKAKDKS
+44 HKLKAQDKS

-71 LDGLTKELEK
+71 LDGLTKELEE
-81 ARNGMQFIQDYENS
+81 ARSGMQFIQNNENS

-117 NAIRKLPTKTS
+117 NAIRKLSTKTS
-128 YDRLEQPKVNV
+128 YDRLEQPKVKV

-154 TEENDASGGFGFDN
+154 TEENDASGGFGVDN
-168 RDATRVSQ
+168 REATRVIQ
-176 LFGLGGMTWV
+176 LFHLGGMTWV

-201 ARESVKNAD
+201 AREYVKNAD

-239 FLLVLTQSDTLNDC
+239 FLLVVTQSDTLEEDC
-253 DDDGNIIF
+253 DDDGNII
-261 DDDGNI
+261 
-267 VQIPAPKSDDNRR
+267 QIPTPKSDDDRSK
-280 TTENCMKETL
+280 TESYMKETL

-305 SAFLGLTALEKGDEA
+305 SAFLGLTALEKGEEA

-349 CGDRVNTALQNLQDK
+349 FGDRVNTALQSLQDK
-364 LEDAKKKLLDGNA
+364 LKDAEKKLLDGNA
-377 SREQQERDM
+377 SREQKERDM
-386 KDKAAL
+386 KKKAAL

-427 LKQILSKVVY
+427 LNQILSKVVY

-490 RDPRGLFEHIGAF
+490 RDPRGFFEHIGAF

-561 LRKMQDKALAAIQTA
+561 LREMQDEAFDAIQTA

>member
-14 AAFKSVRESPEGKT
+14 ANTVEKFKGVRESAEGKT
-28 EEIDKCIQAFN
+28 KEIDQCIKTFEKDVKQART
-39 KSVEQ
+39 
-44 AKAHKLKAKDKS
+44 HKLKAQDKS

-71 LDGLTKELEK
+71 LDGLTKELEE
-81 ARNGMQFIQDYENS
+81 ARNGMQFIQDNEDS

-117 NAIRKLPTKTS
+117 NAIRKLSTKTS
-128 YDRLEQPKVNV
+128 YDRLEQPKVEV

-154 TEENDASGGFGFDN
+154 TEENDASGGFGVDN
-168 RDATRVSQ
+168 REATRVIQ
-176 LFGLGGMTWV
+176 LFHLGAMTWV

-201 ARESVKNAD
+201 AREYVKNAD

-239 FLLVLTQSDTLNDC
+239 FLLVLTQSDILEEDC
-253 DDDGNIIF
+253 DDE
-261 DDDGNI
+261 GNI
-267 VQIPAPKSDDNRR
+267 VQNPAPKSDDDRR
-280 TTENCMKETL
+280 STENYMKETL

-305 SAFLGLTALEKGDEA
+305 SAFLGLTALEKGEEA
-320 LFESSNMGKFWNLL
+320 RFESSNMGKFWNLL
-334 SDITKDEGKDLSKKT
+334 SDITEQEGTILSKKAF
-349 CGDRVNTALQNLQDK
+349 GDRVNTALQSLQDK
-364 LEDAKKKLLDGNA
+364 LKDAEKKLLDGNA
-377 SREQQERDM
+377 SREQKERDM
-386 KDKAAL
+386 KKKAAL

-406 SLIQEKSKKVEET
+406 SLIQEKSKEVEET

-490 RDPRGLFEHIGAF
+490 RDPRGFFEHIGAF
-503 FGKDYYTHRTIGE
+503 FGKDYYPHRTIGE

-561 LRKMQDKALAAIQTA
+561 LREMQDEAFDAIQTA

>member
-14 AAFKSVRESPEGKT
+14 ANTVEKFKGVRESAEGKT

-39 KSVEQ
+39 ESVEQ

-71 LDGLTKELEK
+71 QDGLTKELEEAK
-81 ARNGMQFIQDYENS
+81 DGMQFIQDHEDS

-117 NAIRKLPTKTS
+117 NAIRKLHTKTS
-128 YDRLEQPKVNV
+128 YDRLEQPKVTV

-154 TEENDASGGFGFDN
+154 TEENDASGGFGVDN
-168 RDATRVSQ
+168 REATRVIQ
-176 LFGLGGMTWV
+176 LFHLGAMTWV

-201 ARESVKNAD
+201 ARKHVKNAD

-239 FLLVLTQSDTLNDC
+239 FLLVVTQSDTLEEDC
-253 DDDGNIIF
+253 DDDGNII
-261 DDDGNI
+261 
-267 VQIPAPKSDDNRR
+267 QIPAPKSDDDRSK
-280 TTENCMKETL
+280 TESYMKETL
-290 KKHGIKLGDENILTI
+290 KKYGIKLGDENILTI
-305 SAFLGLTALEKGDEA
+305 SAFLGLTALEKGEEA

-334 SDITKDEGKDLSKKT
+334 SDITEQEGTILSKKT
-349 CGDRVNTALQNLQDK
+349 FGDRVNTALQSLQDK

-386 KDKAAL
+386 KKKATL
-392 TIRDAKDECSQKVA
+392 MIRDAKDECSQKMTN
-406 SLIQEKSKKVEET
+406 LIREKSKEVEKT
-419 KEPFSAAD
+419 KESFSAAD
-427 LKQILSKVVY
+427 LNQILSKVVY
-437 ETVMDACKKQFDAM
+437 ETVMDACKKQFDAL

-490 RDPRGLFEHIGAF
+490 RDPRGFFEHIGAF

-561 LRKMQDKALAAIQTA
+561 LREMQSKALAAIQTA

>member
-9 FADTM
+9 FANTM
-14 AAFKSVRESPEGKT
+14 ADTVTKFKGVRESAEGKT
-28 EEIDKCIQAFN
+28 EEIEQCIETFN
-39 KSVEQ
+39 KSVEK

-56 IQEIYDASTKVLKDT
+56 IQEIYDVSTKVLKNT
-71 LDGLTKELEK
+71 LDGLKKELEEAK
-81 ARNGMQFIQDYENS
+81 DGMQFIQDYEDS

-117 NAIRKLPTKTS
+117 NAIRKLHTKTS
-128 YDRLEQPKVNV
+128 YDRLEQPKVKV

-154 TEENDASGGFGFDN
+154 TEENDASGGFGVDN
-168 RDATRVSQ
+168 REATRVIQ
-176 LFGLGGMTWV
+176 LFHLGAMTWV

-201 ARESVKNAD
+201 ARKHVKNAD

-239 FLLVLTQSDTLNDC
+239 FLLVLTQSDTLDEDC
-253 DDDGNIIF
+253 DDDGNIIP
-261 DDDGNI
+261 I
-267 VQIPAPKSDDNRR
+267 LVPKSDDDRR
-280 TTENCMKETL
+280 STENYMKKALGEN
-290 KKHGIKLGDENILTI
+290 GIRLGDENILTI
-305 SAFLGLTALEKGDEA
+305 SAFLGLTALEKGEEA
-320 LFESSNMGKFWNLL
+320 LFEGSNMGKFWNLL
-334 SDITKDEGKDLSKKT
+334 SDITEQEGTILSKKAF
-349 CGDRVNTALQNLQDK
+349 GDRVNTALQSLQDK
-364 LEDAKKKLLDGNA
+364 LKDAEKKLLHGNA
-377 SREQQERDM
+377 SREQKERDM
-386 KDKAAL
+386 KKKAAL

-406 SLIQEKSKKVEET
+406 SLIQEKSKEVEET

-490 RDPRGLFEHIGAF
+490 RDPRGFFEHIGAF

-561 LRKMQDKALAAIQTA
+561 LREMQSKALAAIQTA

>member
-14 AAFKSVRESPEGKT
+14 ANTVEKFKGVRESAEGKT

-39 KSVEQ
+39 ESVEQ

-56 IQEIYDASTKVLKDT
+56 IQEIYDVSTKVLKNT
-71 LDGLTKELEK
+71 LDGLKKELEEAK
-81 ARNGMQFIQDYENS
+81 DGMQFIQDYEDS

-117 NAIRKLPTKTS
+117 NAIRKLHTKTS
-128 YDRLEQPKVNV
+128 YDRLEQPKVKV

-154 TEENDASGGFGFDN
+154 TEENDASGGFGVDN
-168 RDATRVSQ
+168 REATRVIQ
-176 LFGLGGMTWV
+176 LFHLGAMTWV

-201 ARESVKNAD
+201 ARKHVKNAD

-219 AAGTQQ
+219 AAGTKQ
-225 DFQEMKELYDMGKR
+225 DFQEMKKLCDMGKR
-239 FLLVLTQSDTLNDC
+239 CLLVVTQSDTLEEDC
-253 DDDGNIIF
+253 

-267 VQIPAPKSDDNRR
+267 VQIPVPKSDDDRR
-280 TTENCMKETL
+280 STENYMKETL

-305 SAFLGLTALEKGDEA
+305 SAFLGLTALEKGEED

-334 SDITKDEGKDLSKKT
+334 SDITEQEGTILSKKAF
-349 CGDRVNTALQNLQDK
+349 GDRVNTALQSLQDK
-364 LEDAKKKLLDGNA
+364 LKDAEKKLLDGNA
-377 SREQQERDM
+377 SREQKERDM
-386 KDKAAL
+386 KKKAAL

-406 SLIQEKSKKVEET
+406 SLIQEKSKEVEET

-427 LKQILSKVVY
+427 LNQILSKVVY

>member
-14 AAFKSVRESPEGKT
+14 ANTVEKFKGVRESAEGKT
-28 EEIDKCIQAFN
+28 EEIDQCIKTFKKDVKQART
-39 KSVEQ
+39 
-44 AKAHKLKAKDKS
+44 HKLKAQDKS

-71 LDGLTKELEK
+71 LDGLTKELEE
-81 ARNGMQFIQDYENS
+81 ARSGMQFIQDNENS

-117 NAIRKLPTKTS
+117 KLPTKTS
-128 YDRLEQPKVNV
+128 YDRLEQPKVKV

-154 TEENDASGGFGFDN
+154 TEENDASGGFGVNN
-168 RDATRVSQ
+168 REATRVIQ
-176 LFGLGGMTWV
+176 LFHLGAMTWV

-201 ARESVKNAD
+201 AREYVKNAD

-239 FLLVLTQSDTLNDC
+239 FLLVLTQSDTLDEDC
-253 DDDGNIIF
+253 DDYGNIKPIL
-261 DDDGNI
+261 
-267 VQIPAPKSDDNRR
+267 VPKSDDDRR
-280 TTENCMKETL
+280 STENYMKETL

-305 SAFLGLTALEKGDEA
+305 SAFLGLTALEKGEEA
-320 LFESSNMGKFWNLL
+320 RFESSNMGKFWNLL
-334 SDITKDEGKDLSKKT
+334 SDITEQEGTILSKKAF
-349 CGDRVNTALQNLQDK
+349 GDRVNTALQSLQDK
-364 LEDAKKKLLDGNA
+364 LEDAEKKLLDGNA
-377 SREQQERDM
+377 SREQKERDM
-386 KDKAAL
+386 KKKAAL

-406 SLIQEKSKKVEET
+406 SLIQEKSKEVEET

-451 AQMTKLSGYQEKLK
+451 AQMAKLSGYQEKLK

-470 DLAMRQD
+470 DLAMRQE
-477 KISYTYKRVIEVE
+477 KISYTRTRVIEVE
-490 RDPRGLFEHIGAF
+490 RNPRGIRENIGSRIF
-503 FGKDYYTHRTIGE
+503 HKTYYRAKTIGE
-516 TREKTIDLGVNVQ
+516 TKEETIDLGVNVQ

-561 LRKMQDKALAAIQTA
+561 LREMQDEAFDAIQTA

>member
-14 AAFKSVRESPEGKT
+14 ANTVEKFKGVRESAEGKT

-39 KSVEQ
+39 ESVEQ

-71 LDGLTKELEK
+71 LDGLTKELEE
-81 ARNGMQFIQDYENS
+81 ARNGMQFIQDNEDS

-117 NAIRKLPTKTS
+117 NAIRKLSTKTS
-128 YDRLEQPKVNV
+128 YDRLEQPKVEV

-154 TEENDASGGFGFDN
+154 TEENDASGGFGVDN
-168 RDATRVSQ
+168 REATRVIQ
-176 LFGLGGMTWV
+176 LFHLGAMTWV
-186 DTPGFGSLTEENQEL
+186 DTPGFGSVTNENQEL
-201 ARESVKNAD
+201 AREYVKNAD
-210 LVIFASNSD
+210 LVIFPSTSD
-219 AAGTQQ
+219 AAGTKQ
-225 DFQEMKELYDMGKR
+225 DFQEMKKLCDMGKR
-239 FLLVLTQSDTLNDC
+239 CLLVVTQSDTLEEDC
-253 DDDGNIIF
+253 

-267 VQIPAPKSDDNRR
+267 VQIPVPKSDDDRR
-280 TTENCMKETL
+280 STENYMKETL

-305 SAFLGLTALEKGDEA
+305 SAFLGLTALEKGEED

-334 SDITKDEGKDLSKKT
+334 SDITEQEGTILSKKAF
-349 CGDRVNTALQNLQDK
+349 GDRVNTALKSLQGK
-364 LEDAKKKLLDGNA
+364 LKDAEKKLLEA
-377 SREQQERDM
+377 KKSQEQKESEMRE
-386 KDKAAL
+386 KAAH

-406 SLIQEKSKKVEET
+406 SLIQEKSKEVEET

-427 LKQILSKVVY
+427 LNQILSKVVY

-477 KISYTYKRVIEVE
+477 KISYTRTRVIEVE
-490 RDPRGLFEHIGAF
+490 RNPRGIWENIGSRIF
-503 FGKDYYTHRTIGE
+503 HKTYYRAKTIGE
-516 TREKTIDLGVNVQ
+516 TKEETIDLGVNVQ

-561 LRKMQDKALAAIQTA
+561 LREMQDKALAAIQTA

>member
-14 AAFKSVRESPEGKT
+14 ANTVEKFKGVRESAEGKT
-28 EEIDKCIQAFN
+28 KEIDQCIKTFEKDVKQART
-39 KSVEQ
+39 
-44 AKAHKLKAKDKS
+44 HKLKAQDKS

-71 LDGLTKELEK
+71 LDGLTKELEE
-81 ARNGMQFIQDYENS
+81 ARNGMQFIQDNENS

-128 YDRLEQPKVNV
+128 YDRLEQPKVKV

-154 TEENDASGGFGFDN
+154 TEENDASGGFGVDN
-168 RDATRVSQ
+168 REATRVIQ
-176 LFGLGGMTWV
+176 LFHLGAMTWV

-201 ARESVKNAD
+201 AREYVKNAD

-239 FLLVLTQSDTLNDC
+239 FLLVLTQSDILEEDC
-253 DDDGNIIF
+253 DDE
-261 DDDGNI
+261 GNI
-267 VQIPAPKSDDNRR
+267 VQNPAPKSDDDRR
-280 TTENCMKETL
+280 STENYMKETL

-305 SAFLGLTALEKGDEA
+305 SAFLGLTALEKGEEA
-320 LFESSNMGKFWNLL
+320 RFESSNMGKFWNLL
-334 SDITKDEGKDLSKKT
+334 SDITEQEGTILSKKAF
-349 CGDRVNTALQNLQDK
+349 GDRVNTALQSLQDK
-364 LEDAKKKLLDGNA
+364 LKDAEKKLLDGNA
-377 SREQQERDM
+377 SREQKERDM
-386 KDKAAL
+386 KKKAAL

-406 SLIQEKSKKVEET
+406 SLIQEKSKEVEET

-477 KISYTYKRVIEVE
+477 KISYTRTRVIEVE
-490 RDPRGLFEHIGAF
+490 RNPRGIWENIGSRIF
-503 FGKDYYTHRTIGE
+503 HKTYYRAKTIGE
-516 TREKTIDLGVNVQ
+516 TKEETIDLGVNVQ

-561 LRKMQDKALAAIQTA
+561 LREMQDEALDAIQTA

>member
-14 AAFKSVRESPEGKT
+14 ANTVEKFKGVRESAEGKT
-28 EEIDKCIQAFN
+28 EEIDKCIQTFN

-71 LDGLTKELEK
+71 LDGLTKELEE
-81 ARNGMQFIQDYENS
+81 ARDGMQFIQDNENS

-117 NAIRKLPTKTS
+117 NAIRKLPTKTN
-128 YDRLEQPKVNV
+128 YDRLEQPKVKV

-154 TEENDASGGFGFDN
+154 TEENDASGGFGVDN
-168 RDATRVSQ
+168 REATRVIQ
-176 LFGLGGMTWV
+176 LFHLGAMTWV

-201 ARESVKNAD
+201 ARKHVKNAD

-239 FLLVLTQSDTLNDC
+239 FLLVVTQSDTLEEDC
-253 DDDGNIIF
+253 DDDGNII
-261 DDDGNI
+261 
-267 VQIPAPKSDDNRR
+267 QIPAPKSDDDRSK
-280 TTENCMKETL
+280 TESYMKETL
-290 KKHGIKLGDENILTI
+290 KKYGIKLGDENILTI
-305 SAFLGLTALEKGDEA
+305 SAFLGLTALEKGEEA

-334 SDITKDEGKDLSKKT
+334 SDITEQEGTILSKKT
-349 CGDRVNTALQNLQDK
+349 FGDRVNTALQSLQDK

-386 KDKAAL
+386 KKKAAL

-406 SLIQEKSKKVEET
+406 SLIQEKSKEVEET

-427 LKQILSKVVY
+427 LNQILSKVVY

-490 RDPRGLFEHIGAF
+490 RDPRGFFEHIGAF

-561 LRKMQDKALAAIQTA
+561 LREMQDEAFDAIQTA